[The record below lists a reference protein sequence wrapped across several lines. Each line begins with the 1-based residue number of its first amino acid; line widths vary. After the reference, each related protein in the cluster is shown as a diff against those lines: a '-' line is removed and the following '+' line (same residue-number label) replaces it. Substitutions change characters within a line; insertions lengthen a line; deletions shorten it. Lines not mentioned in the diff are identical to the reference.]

1 MRATLLVSELLGAA
15 LTLACASSEE
25 TAEQARA
32 EIQQALE
39 HGNRTRALA
48 AIDELRDALP
58 ETPEALLEVSR
69 FLVQAGDSPRAG
81 GSSRRPAPLPGA
93 RRREDRP
100 RYLR

>member
-1 MRATLLVSELLGAA
+1 MRGALLIAVLLGPVA
-15 LTLACASSEE
+15 LACASSEE